1 MKTYDHIYDAAVE
14 AYQNET
20 FTVERG
26 ISTPPSLKSS
36 LETSGETYRVFATKQ
51 GFSVLVFLQQG
62 TITMTDW
69 GGVTQIHREIRQG
82 SGQLHIPPAKVIK
95 GAPANK
101 GAVNNLEMSMFKGP
115 GLIAGLAL
123 NMLTFDS
130 IPLGSVTLLDRL
142 GHFLNLLWEGRPV
155 KEALIEALKSYPT
168 PYPQYT
174 TQTQTQETQESTT
187 MTMTNPIEA
196 AVSNERNTTSAY
208 SLNSRKAALLMM
220 TGYTTCL
227 VCYDLQPLERMTTP
241 PKLFTFLA
249 PVDLE
254 LAKEDIIVVPA
265 KEGQFDLARVV
276 HVDDLPQLNLDRADT
291 YKWVVSKVDFH
302 NYNALV
308 KRDEEIARAVAQ
320 AEHGRMREQLKAS
333 LGDLIGPEALTA
345 VNGEDGF
352 YYLDTTNQ
360 NLWFQQSGLWR
371 LITNLGVGAVPV
383 APGTP
388 FLEDAGVEPGC
399 PSTSRRP

>member
-14 AYQNET
+14 AYQNES
-20 FTVERG
+20 FTIERG
-26 ISTPPSLKSS
+26 ISTPLRLKSS
-36 LETSGETYRVFATKQ
+36 FGASGETYRVFATKQ

-69 GGVTQIHREIRQG
+69 WGVIQTRREIRQG
-82 SGQLHIPPAKVIK
+82 SGQLHIPQASGINGSPRPPAEWE
-95 GAPANK
+95 A
-101 GAVNNLEMSMFKGP
+101 NNLEMSVFKGP

-130 IPLGSVTLLDRL
+130 IPLSSVTLRDRL
-142 GHFLNLLWEGRPV
+142 GHFLRLLWEGRAV

-196 AVSNERNTTSAY
+196 AVFNERNTTSAY

-220 TGYTTCL
+220 AGYTTCL

-249 PVDLE
+249 PVGLE

-302 NYNALV
+302 DYNALV

-320 AEHGRMREQLKAS
+320 AEHSRMREQLKAS

-345 VNGEDGF
+345 VKAALNLTEEEKEPDG
-352 YYLDTTNQ
+352 Q
-360 NLWFQQSGLWR
+360 
-371 LITNLGVGAVPV
+371 V
-383 APGTP
+383 
-388 FLEDAGVEPGC
+388 
-399 PSTSRRP
+399 